1 MASYIQ
7 RRKFLAMLGGAAAW
21 PLGARA
27 QQSERMRRIGVLLRV
42 AQDDPDAQLDLQALR
57 KGLQAVG
64 WVAGHNIEVNYRYA
78 TADLDQM
85 RAYAAELVRLPAEVI
100 VAGGSLAV
108 AALRRETNILPIVF
122 VRVADPVGQGFVASL
137 ARPGNN
143 VTGFTSFEYEM
154 IGKWLGLLKD
164 IAPHLDRVALMFN
177 PTTAPY
183 GPGFFRSFETV
194 APSFAVKPI
203 GALIR
208 DAAEIE
214 AAISALEQ
222 GARGG
227 LIILPDAFTDVYREQ
242 IIALA
247 ARHRVPSV
255 YSYRNF
261 AAAGGLISYGVK
273 SADIYRRAATYVDR
287 ILKGERPADL
297 PVQRPTAFE
306 LAINAKT
313 ARQLGLTIPDKL
325 LALADE
331 VIE

>member
-1 MASYIQ
+1 MK
-7 RRKFLAMLGGAAAW
+7 RREFISLLGGAVAW
-21 PLGARA
+21 PLAARA
-27 QQSERMRRIGVLLRV
+27 QQGQRMRRIGVLLRV

-78 TADLDQM
+78 SADLDQM
-85 RAYAAELVRLPAEVI
+85 RAYAAELVGLI

-108 AALRRETNILPIVF
+108 AASRRETNILPIVF

-143 VTGFTSFEYEM
+143 MTGFTSFEYEI

-164 IAPHLDRVALMFN
+164 IAPHPDRVALMFN

-227 LIILPDAFTDVYREQ
+227 LIVLPDAFTDVYREQ

-255 YSYRNF
+255 YGYRNL
-261 AAAGGLISYGVK
+261 AAVGGLISYGVK

>member
-1 MASYIQ
+1 
-7 RRKFLAMLGGAAAW
+7 
-21 PLGARA
+21 
-27 QQSERMRRIGVLLRV
+27 RV

-78 TADLDQM
+78 SADLDQM
-85 RAYAAELVRLPAEVI
+85 RAYAAELVGLPAEVI

-143 VTGFTSFEYEM
+143 VTGFTSFEYEI

-208 DAAEIE
+208 DAAEIQ

-227 LIILPDAFTDVYREQ
+227 LIVLPDAFTDVYREQ

-255 YSYRNF
+255 YGYRNL
-261 AAAGGLISYGVK
+261 AAVGGLISYGVK
-273 SADIYRRAATYVDR
+273 SADIYRRAATWIASSKV
-287 ILKGERPADL
+287 KGPPIYRCNGRQPLNWPSMPRPPGSL
-297 PVQRPTAFE
+297 VS
-306 LAINAKT
+306 
-313 ARQLGLTIPDKL
+313 
-325 LALADE
+325 
-331 VIE
+331 

>member
-1 MASYIQ
+1 MIG
-7 RRKFLAMLGGAAAW
+7 RRDFIALLGGAATW
-21 PLGARA
+21 PLATRA
-27 QQSERMRRIGVLLRV
+27 QQGERMRRIGVLLRV

-78 TADLDQM
+78 SADPDQM
-85 RAYAAELVRLPAEVI
+85 RAYAAELVGLPAEVI
-100 VAGGSLAV
+100 VASGSLAV

-143 VTGFTSFEYEM
+143 VTGFTAFEYEI

-164 IAPHLDRVALMFN
+164 IAPRLDRVALMFN

-194 APSFAVKPI
+194 AGSFAVKPI

-227 LIILPDAFTDVYREQ
+227 LIVLPDAFTDVYREQ

-255 YSYRNF
+255 YGYRNF
-261 AAAGGLISYGVK
+261 VAAGGLISYGLK

>member
-1 MASYIQ
+1 
-7 RRKFLAMLGGAAAW
+7 
-21 PLGARA
+21 
-27 QQSERMRRIGVLLRV
+27 
-42 AQDDPDAQLDLQALR
+42 
-57 KGLQAVG
+57 
-64 WVAGHNIEVNYRYA
+64 
-78 TADLDQM
+78 
-85 RAYAAELVRLPAEVI
+85 
-100 VAGGSLAV
+100 
-108 AALRRETNILPIVF
+108 VF

-143 VTGFTSFEYEM
+143 VTGFTSYEYEI

-203 GALIR
+203 GALVH

-222 GARGG
+222 GAGGG
-227 LIILPDAFTDVYREQ
+227 LIVLPDALADVYREQ

-255 YSYRNF
+255 YSQRNF
-261 AAAGGLISYGVK
+261 VAAGGLISYGVK
-273 SADIYRRAATYVDR
+273 STDIYRRAATYVDR
-287 ILKGERPADL
+287 ILKGERPTDL

-306 LAINAKT
+306 LTINAKT

-325 LALADE
+325 LALADG

>member
-1 MASYIQ
+1 
-7 RRKFLAMLGGAAAW
+7 
-21 PLGARA
+21 
-27 QQSERMRRIGVLLRV
+27 
-42 AQDDPDAQLDLQALR
+42 
-57 KGLQAVG
+57 
-64 WVAGHNIEVNYRYA
+64 VAGHNIEVNYRYA
-78 TADLDQM
+78 SAHPDQM
-85 RAYAAELVRLPAEVI
+85 RAYAAELVGLPAEVI
-100 VAGGSLAV
+100 LAGGSFPV
-108 AALRRETNILPIVF
+108 AALRRETKILPIVF
-122 VRVADPVGQGFVASL
+122 VRVADPIGQGFVASY

-143 VTGFTSFEYEM
+143 VTGFTSFEYEI

-164 IAPHLDRVALMFN
+164 IAPDLDRVALMFN

-203 GALIR
+203 GAFIR
-208 DAAEIE
+208 DDAEIE
-214 AAISALEQ
+214 AAISALQQ
-222 GARGG
+222 GGG
-227 LIILPDAFTDVYREQ
+227 LIVQPDAFTDVYREQ

-255 YSYRNF
+255 YGYRNF
-261 AAAGGLISYGVK
+261 VTAGGLISYGVK
-273 SADIYRRAATYVDR
+273 SADICRRAATYVDR
-287 ILKGERPADL
+287 ILKGARPADL

-313 ARQLGLTIPDKL
+313 VRQLGLTIPDKL